1 MAIQASLIEELEE
14 VLEQLLIAVHQ
25 LVKMYCRAF
34 HADFILGSPVRK
46 DWSKTF
52 SNPFFYWFLL
62 TDLPPLY
69 SLSRWYGVKQ

>member
-1 MAIQASLIEELEE
+1 MFYKAKNNFLFVLFFSMAIQASLIEELEE

-52 SNPFFYWFLL
+52 NNPS
-62 TDLPPLY
+62 TDFC
-69 SLSRWYGVKQ
+69 